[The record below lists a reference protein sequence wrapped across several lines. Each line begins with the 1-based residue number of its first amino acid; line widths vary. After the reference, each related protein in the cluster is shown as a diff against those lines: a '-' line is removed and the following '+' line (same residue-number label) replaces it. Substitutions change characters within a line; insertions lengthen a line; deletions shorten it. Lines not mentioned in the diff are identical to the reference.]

1 MTIGIPAEAF
11 DFYDLLAVEN
21 SREFWNAHK
30 AEYQEN
36 VRDPLDALGRA
47 LEADFG
53 PMHLYRPYRD
63 MRFSRDKS
71 PIKDHQGCLFEGPNG
86 LGWYLQISAA
96 GLMAAGGWYQSTSAQ
111 VKRYREALADP
122 GSTELRA
129 ALKVAT
135 KGGFTIDGEQLK
147 TRPRGV
153 AEDDP
158 DLDLYRFR
166 TLHATRTWE
175 PEAWMGTKRVERTV
189 RTAFEKLRPMISVLG
204 EMVGPA
210 Q

>member
-1 MTIGIPAEAF
+1 M
-11 DFYDLLAVEN
+11 
-21 SREFWNAHK
+21 
-30 AEYQEN
+30 
-36 VRDPLDALGRA
+36 
-47 LEADFG
+47 
-53 PMHLYRPYRD
+53 
-63 MRFSRDKS
+63 
-71 PIKDHQGCLFEGPNG
+71 
-86 LGWYLQISAA
+86 
-96 GLMAAGGWYQSTSAQ
+96 
-111 VKRYREALADP
+111 
-122 GSTELRA
+122 
-129 ALKVAT
+129 
-135 KGGFTIDGEQLK
+135 K

>member
-1 MTIGIPAEAF
+1 M
-11 DFYDLLAVEN
+11 
-21 SREFWNAHK
+21 
-30 AEYQEN
+30 
-36 VRDPLDALGRA
+36 
-47 LEADFG
+47 
-53 PMHLYRPYRD
+53 
-63 MRFSRDKS
+63 
-71 PIKDHQGCLFEGPNG
+71 
-86 LGWYLQISAA
+86 
-96 GLMAAGGWYQSTSAQ
+96 
-111 VKRYREALADP
+111 KRYREALADP